1 MTNPIIGRGWHFPPM
16 LDERGTIA
24 LTGDT
29 DEIEQSIRIILS
41 TAPGQRVMRPDFG
54 CRIHELVFA
63 PNHMA
68 TAGLAQRYIGEA
80 LGRWEPR
87 IQVLQVEA
95 RVGADDPAC
104 LMVTIQYRVSATHS
118 NRSLVYPFY
127 LIPHE
132 AAAEARPTW
141 GTTIAR
147 PGRHASPS

>member
-1 MTNPIIGRGWHFPPM
+1 MTNPIIGQGWHFPPM

-24 LTGDT
+24 LTSDI

-63 PNHMA
+63 PNNTT
-68 TAGLAQRYIGEA
+68 TAGVAGRYISEA

-87 IQVLQVEA
+87 IAVRQVE
-95 RVGADDPAC
+95 VEPDADDSAC
-104 LMVTIQYRVSATHS
+104 LTISIKYQVAATHS

-127 LIPHE
+127 LIP
-132 AAAEARPTW
+132 AEKREEPPT
-141 GTTIAR
+141 A
-147 PGRHASPS
+147 GRRW